1 MPSTWQSIYVD
12 RRCDAALA
20 LQAIRSGQRILVGSG
35 CAAPQAL
42 LRALVERHDLHD
54 VELVHLL
61 TFGIAPYVNATYEN
75 IFRHNAFFIGPN
87 VRGAVGEG
95 RADYTPIFLSE
106 IPRLFSS
113 RQMRLD
119 VAMVMV
125 SQPNRFGYVSLGI
138 HPDIVMAAIDAADV
152 VIAQVNRNMPSVHG
166 DTFVHVSRIDHF
178 VEATEDLLEL
188 PAPPLDDV
196 SRAIARH
203 VATLIEDGAT
213 LQLGIGKIP
222 NAVLELLTDRRDLG
236 LHTEMFS
243 DGVLELIERG
253 VITNA
258 KKGFIED
265 KAVASFAMGSR
276 RLYEFLDD
284 NPFFEFHR
292 TEFVNSPRVIA
303 QNRKMVSINSAL
315 QVDITG
321 QVCAD
326 SIGPNF
332 YSGIGGQVDF
342 IRGSAMSEGGKPIIA
357 LPATAKDG
365 ALSRIV
371 TQLDAGAG
379 VVTTRGDVHYVVTE
393 HGVAYLHGKTI
404 RERAMALIEIAHP
417 DFREELRRAAVDRK
431 YVPTSWEL
439 PAEASR
445 YPMELESREVFQGT
459 GFFVR
464 PLRSSDT
471 DRLMEFFYSHSHETI
486 LGRYGYSKASMKRE
500 EALQLTTLD
509 YDRRMA
515 IGIFNEDGNQEH
527 LAAVGRYTVND
538 KTRMA
543 QLGIVVAERYRRWG
557 MGRCLVQRLGEHAR
571 QRGVVGFTGVF
582 PATSEMPTFLKE
594 SFGHNVVVEN
604 GEARYEF
611 RFDERRRN
619 PEVAPTRV
627 TPIDLADDDIGV
639 ARPAG

>member
-1 MPSTWQSIYVD
+1 MPTTWQDTYAG
-12 RRCDAALA
+12 RRCDAAQA
-20 LQAIRSGQRILVGSG
+20 VQAIRSGQRLLVGSG
-35 CAAPQAL
+35 CAAPEAL
-42 LRALVERHDLHD
+42 LRKLVERTDLHD

-61 TFGIAPYVNATYEN
+61 TFGIAPYVDAKYEN
-75 IFRHNAFFIGPN
+75 VFRHNAFFIGPN
-87 VRGAVGEG
+87 VRGAVREG
-95 RADYTPIFLSE
+95 RADYTPVFLSE

-113 RQMRLD
+113 HQMRLD

-166 DTFVHVSRIDHF
+166 DTFVHVSRLDHI
-178 VEATEDLLEL
+178 VEATEDLQEL
-188 PAPPLDDV
+188 PSPPLDDT

-203 VATLIEDGAT
+203 VATLIEDGST

-222 NAVLELLTDRRDLG
+222 NAVLELLGDRRDLG
-236 LHTEMFS
+236 VHTEMFS
-243 DGVLELIERG
+243 DGILDLIEAG
-253 VITNA
+253 VVTNR
-258 KKGFIED
+258 KKGFIEG
-265 KAVASFAMGSR
+265 KAVSSFAMGSR
-276 RLYEFLDD
+276 HLYDFLDD

-292 TEFVNSPRVIA
+292 TEFVNSPRNIA
-303 QNRKMVSINSAL
+303 LNKKMVSINSAL
-315 QVDITG
+315 QVDVTG

-342 IRGSAMSEGGKPIIA
+342 IRGAAMSEGGKPIIA
-357 LPATAKDG
+357 LPSTAKDG

-371 TQLDAGAG
+371 PQLDAGAG
-379 VVTTRGDVHYVVTE
+379 VVTSRGDVHYIVTE

-417 DFREELRRAAVDRK
+417 DFRDELRRACVERK
-431 YVPTSWEL
+431 YVPVSWEL
-439 PAEASR
+439 PVETTR
-445 YPMELESREVFQGT
+445 YPDEVEQKETFEGK

-464 PLRSSDT
+464 PLRASDA

-486 LGRYGYSKASMKRE
+486 VGRYGYDKRSMTRE
-500 EALQLTTLD
+500 EAIQLTTLD

-515 IGIFNEDGNQEH
+515 VGVFGEDGNQQH
-527 LAAVGRYTVND
+527 LAAVGRYTVNE

-543 QLGIVVAERYRRWG
+543 QLGIVVAEQYRRWG
-557 MGRCLVQRLGEHAR
+557 MGRYLVRRLGTYAREH
-571 QRGVVGFTGVF
+571 GVVGFTGVF
-582 PATSEMPTFLKE
+582 PAKSELPPFLQQ

-619 PEVAPTRV
+619 PEVSPARVTRV
-627 TPIDLADDDIGV
+627 DADDDLDV
-639 ARPAG
+639 TRPAD